1 MFRSFN
7 SKNAEGE
14 TTLFVDI
21 GADRVAASLIHIPR
35 GGKPFELYSEE
46 QHISLR
52 FEGETKDALAI
63 VAGTLEEVLA
73 KIQTEGLPVLREQGL
88 MSHGKLAV
96 YTVNCFFSSP
106 WFVSQTRSI
115 KIHNDKPMPLTRPML
130 DKIVASERQSF
141 NANVRSGTYAQNF
154 KENVVVVEAK
164 TMDVTLNGYRL
175 NNPFGKPAND
185 IVITLYLSVV
195 GDALVQT
202 IKQTVGN
209 VLSYGR
215 IMFHTA
221 PLVLQAAVRELPHA
235 TSDFLIMDMSGE
247 TTDIIIS
254 KKDSIVETV
263 TMPIGTM
270 FFVRKI
276 SKAMS
281 ISPQL
286 ALSYLRMA
294 AQEKLDDAMYTKVCQ
309 HMKAVSKEWVEL
321 FHEALKQASAEVL
334 IPRTIFLVTDVDF
347 ATILTDVL
355 SGDELEQLIL
365 SSEKFRIETLNPDDV
380 REFYGHH
387 SPLIR
392 DPLRILES
400 YFINKLKSL

>member
-1 MFRSFN
+1 
-7 SKNAEGE
+7 
-14 TTLFVDI
+14 
-21 GADRVAASLIHIPR
+21 
-35 GGKPFELYSEE
+35 
-46 QHISLR
+46 
-52 FEGETKDALAI
+52 
-63 VAGTLEEVLA
+63 
-73 KIQTEGLPVLREQGL
+73 
-88 MSHGKLAV
+88 
-96 YTVNCFFSSP
+96 
-106 WFVSQTRSI
+106 
-115 KIHNDKPMPLTRPML
+115 ML

-141 NANVRSGTYAQNF
+141 NANVRNGTYAQNF

-202 IKQTVGN
+202 IKQTIGN

-270 FFVRKI
+270 FFVRKV
-276 SKAMS
+276 SKLMNV
-281 ISPQL
+281 SPQL

-294 AQEKLDDAMYTKVCQ
+294 AQEKLDDAMYAKVCG
-309 HMKAVSKEWVEL
+309 HMKNVSKEWVSL
-321 FHEALKQASAEVL
+321 FHDALRQASAEVL
-334 IPRTIFLVTDVDF
+334 IPRTIFLVTEADF
-347 ATILTDVL
+347 ATILADVL

-365 SSEKFRIETLNPDDV
+365 SGEKFRIETLDADDV
-380 REFYGHH
+380 RDFYGHH
-387 SPLIR
+387 APLIR